1 MIKPLLLFKLPPDSF
16 LQFADDIPELAVLNE
31 LNMMEI
37 QPIYDE
43 IDRQVAE
50 LNQVMIYRK
59 WKIEKQN

>member
-16 LQFADDIPELAVLNE
+16 LQFADDIPELAALNE

-50 LNQVMIYRK
+50 LNQVMIY
-59 WKIEKQN
+59 